1 MKVRAPQ
8 ADRYMTNGTRDVAVR
23 AHGVAQQT
31 ATRKRDPWCSCR
43 HASDVR
49 LFCNFPGNHDELP
62 HAITASMFS

>member
-43 HASDVR
+43 HASDV
-49 LFCNFPGNHDELP
+49 
-62 HAITASMFS
+62 